1 MKKKHLEEKE
11 NLRLQQAELMALFA
25 ELSPDPIF
33 RFDHTGKIIL
43 ANNAAHK
50 LFHRRNV
57 LGENVKELLS
67 FVSDIDIDNL
77 ITETRQITNTMIV
90 DERYYQFIL
99 TGVAKFNMC
108 HVYGR
113 DITDLKKKETELKEA
128 LARAEEAKK
137 IKENFLAQISH
148 EIRSPLNAIEGY
160 AEYLMDELKQE
171 KREELVDIFRSIK
184 NSSKRLYRTFDL
196 LLNMSQVQT
205 GRYDVR
211 FEKVNIYALL
221 KTLFIEFKSMAE
233 EKKLAFSLVNKGDEN
248 PIAYVDHYSIVQVFA
263 NLIDN
268 AIKFTNEGEV
278 EIIISQEDSNVCV
291 DIRDTGIGISENYLK
306 NIYTPFS
313 QEQTGY
319 TRAYDGTGLGLA
331 LVKSFLDLNRARI
344 KVQTQV
350 NKGTTFRVVLNGEK
364 KWKTQ

>member
-1 MKKKHLEEKE
+1 
-11 NLRLQQAELMALFA
+11 MAMFA
-25 ELSPDPIF
+25 ELSPDPIL

-57 LGENVKELLS
+57 LGANVRDMLP

-77 ITETRQITNTMIV
+77 ISETRQVSNTVML
-90 DERYYQFIL
+90 EGRYYQFIV
-99 TGVAKFNMC
+99 TGVNKFNIC
-108 HVYGR
+108 HLYGR
-113 DITDLKKKETELKEA
+113 DITDLKKKETELREA
-128 LARAEEAKK
+128 LIRADEAKK

-160 AEYLMDELKQE
+160 AEYLADELKAD
-171 KREELVDIFRSIK
+171 KREDIAEIFRSIK

-211 FEKVNIYALL
+211 FEKVNIYTLL
-221 KTLFIEFKSMAE
+221 KTLFIEFRSMAE
-233 EKKLAFSLVNKGDEN
+233 EKNLAFTLVNKGDEN
-248 PIAYVDHYSIVQVFA
+248 PNAYVDHYSIVQVFT

-268 AIKFTNEGEV
+268 AIKYTKEGEV
-278 EIIISQEDSNVCV
+278 EIIISQEDSNVIV

-306 NIYTPFS
+306 NLYTPFS

-344 KVQTQV
+344 KVQTEV
-350 NKGTTFRVVLNGEK
+350 NKGTTFTVVLNGEK
-364 KWKTQ
+364 RWKMQ